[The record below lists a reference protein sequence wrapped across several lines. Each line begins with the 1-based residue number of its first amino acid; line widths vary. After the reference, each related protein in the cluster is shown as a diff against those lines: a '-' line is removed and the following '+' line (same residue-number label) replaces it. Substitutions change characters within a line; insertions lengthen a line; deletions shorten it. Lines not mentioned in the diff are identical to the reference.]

1 MHGCDLERQTFRF
14 HLLSSLTLGA
24 SWGVLTLLEVIAKKS
39 LGAQDW
45 HLTALVMA
53 WPVANLTSVYWAR
66 WASEHGNLRPYVL
79 AAGLGRAAPLAALV
93 VRSPLHLV
101 PISLLFNL
109 AGAFLMPVMNNIF
122 RNNYAPK
129 QRGKLFGY
137 CSSAATLTTAA
148 ACYGSGHLLGHNEQL
163 FRLLL
168 AAAGILGFLSCW
180 FIARIPLPRPPGQR
194 GIAKPTL
201 AGMVSI
207 LRDDAGYRRYECNF
221 FVYGIA
227 FIMLMPILPI
237 FLVQDL
243 SLSYSS
249 ISLAR
254 GIAVQLPVVLLS
266 PLAGR
271 LHDRESPPAFAGRI
285 FLVLALFPL
294 LLLPPLHAPVRAL
307 PWVLAAFLLQG
318 FAMAGVNVVWTL
330 GSIYF
335 AGPNRVAT
343 YHGIHVSLT
352 GVRGL
357 IAPLLALSVYRLA
370 GTGAVFVASSVLF
383 AVAGVLMTRLG
394 KTAPPVETLPE
405 ELPALQ
411 PRRPYH
417 LA

>member
-1 MHGCDLERQTFRF
+1 MHSSDLERQTFRF
-14 HLLSSLTLGA
+14 HLASSLTLGV

-66 WASEHGNLRPYVL
+66 WASEHSNLKPYVL
-79 AAGLGRAAPLAALV
+79 VAGLGRAAPLAAVV

-101 PISLLFNL
+101 PISLAFNL
-109 AGAFLMPVMNNIF
+109 AGAFLMPVLNNIF
-122 RNNYAPK
+122 QNNYAPTR
-129 QRGKLFGY
+129 RGRLFGF
-137 CSSAATLTTAA
+137 CSSGATLTTAA
-148 ACYGSGHLLGHNEQL
+148 ACYGSGYLLNHNEQL

-168 AAAGILGFLSCW
+168 AVAGLLGFLSCW
-180 FIARIPLPRPPGQR
+180 FLARIPLPRPPEQR
-194 GIAKPTL
+194 SAMGPTL

-207 LRDDAGYRRYECNF
+207 LRGDAGYRRYERNF
-221 FVYGIA
+221 FVYGIS
-227 FIMLMPILPI
+227 FIMLGPILPI

-271 LHDRESPPAFAGRI
+271 LHDRQSPPAFAGRI

-294 LLLPPLHAPVRAL
+294 LLLLPLHTPAHAL

-318 FAMAGVNVVWTL
+318 FAMAGINVVWTL

-370 GTGAVFVASSVLF
+370 GTAAVFAVSSVLF
-383 AVAGVLMTRLG
+383 AVAGLLMARLG
-394 KTAPPVETLPE
+394 KAAPPVGALPE